1 MEDKLSEI
9 LKRGKIQSEEEHD
22 IVFKDWEKRMYSG
35 ASAEDLFQH
44 NKLLIAWKDDQKG
57 DE

>member
-1 MEDKLSEI
+1 MEDKISAI
-9 LKRGKIQSEEEHD
+9 LNRGKIQSEEEHD

-44 NKLLIAWKDDQKG
+44 NKLLIDWKNDQNE

>member
-1 MEDKLSEI
+1 MEGQLSEI

-22 IVFKDWEKRMYSG
+22 MVFMDWEKRMYSG

-44 NKLLIAWKDDQKG
+44 NKMLIAWKEEKEED
-57 DE
+57 

>member
-1 MEDKLSEI
+1 MEGQLSEI

-22 IVFKDWEKRMYSG
+22 MVFKDWEKRMYSG

-44 NKLLIAWKDDQKG
+44 NKLLIAWKEEKEED
-57 DE
+57 

>member
-1 MEDKLSEI
+1 MEDKLSAI
-9 LKRGKIQSEEEHD
+9 LNRGKIQSEEEHD

-35 ASAEDLFQH
+35 ASADDLFQH
-44 NKLLIAWKDDQKG
+44 NKLLIAWKVEQDD